1 MQKTMKGRYA
11 GRHMTIYGYVLP
23 GAIAIARSA
32 FLVGNL
38 SKRAKQRL
46 KILDWHKE
54 HQRNISL
61 TARHFGL
68 TRFTVRSW
76 QKRLEQFGPRGLNDK
91 SRRPKNLR
99 QPTVSW
105 EIVSEVVK
113 IRKQYP
119 AWSKYK
125 IRVLLPIHLQTSA
138 STIGRILKR
147 KGLINKKASIKR
159 RKATKN
165 PRKRFPHGFK
175 VSCPGDMVQVD
186 TKYIMTTGGKRFYQF
201 TAIDVLSKQRVLR
214 VYASLS
220 SRNGAHFLQI
230 CINNF
235 DFEIKNIQTDNG
247 SEFLGEFDK
256 LCKQLNIPHYFI
268 YPRHPKQNTYVE
280 TSHSADE
287 KEFYQQ
293 GNVSSLLKVM
303 QIRILEWQNV
313 WNKIRP
319 HESLDYLTPEAYY
332 HKWQTS
338 RLPTKDVITLQ
349 T

>member
-1 MQKTMKGRYA
+1 MKGRYA

-23 GAIAIARSA
+23 GAISIARSA
-32 FLVGNL
+32 FLAGNI
-38 SKRAKQRL
+38 SERAKQRL
-46 KILDWHKE
+46 KILDWH
-54 HQRNISL
+54 RNHGKNVSL

-68 TRFTVRSW
+68 TRYTIRSW
-76 QKRLEQFGPRGLNDK
+76 QKRLDKFGPRELEDK
-91 SRRPKNLR
+91 SHRPKTLR
-99 QPTVSW
+99 QPTTSW

-113 IRKQYP
+113 LRKQYP

-125 IRVLLPIHLQTSA
+125 IQALLPVNLKTSA
-138 STIGRILKR
+138 STIGRIIKR
-147 KGLINKKASIKR
+147 KGLINKKISIKR
-159 RKATKN
+159 QKAAKN

-175 VSCPGDMVQVD
+175 VSCPGDMVQID
-186 TKYIMTTGGKRFYQF
+186 TKYIMIIGGRKFYQF
-201 TAIDVLSKQRVLR
+201 TAIDVLGKKRVLR
-214 VYASLS
+214 VYPSLS
-220 SRNGAHFLQI
+220 SKNGARFLQE

-256 LCKQLNIPHYFI
+256 LCKKLNIPHYFI

-293 GNVSSLLKVM
+293 GNVSSILEVM
-303 QIRILEWQNV
+303 QQRIIEWQNT

-319 HESLDYLTPEAYY
+319 HESLNYLTPEAYY
-332 HKWQTS
+332 HKWQTG

>member
-1 MQKTMKGRYA
+1 
-11 GRHMTIYGYVLP
+11 MTIYGYVLP
-23 GAIAIARSA
+23 GAVSIARSA
-32 FLVGNL
+32 FLAGNL
-38 SKRAKQRL
+38 TERAKQRL
-46 KILDWHKE
+46 KILNWHRE
-54 HQRNISL
+54 HGKNVSL

-68 TRFTVRSW
+68 TRYTVRNW
-76 QKRLEQFGPRGLNDK
+76 QKRLDKFGPRGLNDN
-91 SRRPKNLR
+91 SHRPKNLR
-99 QPTVSW
+99 QIITSW
-105 EIVSEVVK
+105 KIVSEVVK

-125 IRVLLPIHLQTSA
+125 IQAILKQKQIMVSA

-147 KGLINKKASIKR
+147 KELINKKISIKR
-159 RKATKN
+159 QKASKN

-175 VSCPGDMVQVD
+175 VSCPGDMIQMD
-186 TKYIMTTGGKRFYQF
+186 TKYIMTIGGKKFYQF
-201 TAIDVLSKQRVLR
+201 TAIDVLTKRRVLR
-214 VYASLS
+214 VSSSLS
-220 SRNGAHFLQI
+220 SRNGADFLQE
-230 CINNF
+230 CVNNF

-247 SEFLGEFDK
+247 PEFLGEFDK

-280 TSHSADE
+280 ASHSADE

-293 GNVSSLLKVM
+293 GNVSPLLEVM
-303 QIRILEWQNV
+303 QLRIIEWQNI

-319 HESLDYLTPEAYY
+319 HESLNYLTPEAYY

>member
-1 MQKTMKGRYA
+1 MKGRYA
-11 GRHMTIYGYVLP
+11 GRYMTIYGYVLP
-23 GAIAIARSA
+23 GAISIARSA
-32 FLVGNL
+32 FLAGNL
-38 SKRAKQRL
+38 SERAKQRL
-46 KILDWHKE
+46 KILDWHRD
-54 HQRNISL
+54 HSRNVSL

-68 TRFTVRSW
+68 SRYTVRNW
-76 QKRLEQFGPRGLNDK
+76 QKKLERLGPRGLNDE
-91 SRRPKNLR
+91 SHRPKNLR
-99 QPTVSW
+99 RSTVSW

-125 IRVLLPIHLQTSA
+125 IQVLLPAHLKTSV

-147 KGLINKKASIKR
+147 KGLISKKIS
-159 RKATKN
+159 
-165 PRKRFPHGFK
+165 RKRQKAAKHPRRRFPRGFR
-175 VSCPGDMVQVD
+175 VSCPGDMIQMD
-186 TKYIMTTGGKRFYQF
+186 TKHIMTIGGRKLYQF
-201 TAIDVLSKQRVLR
+201 TAIDVLGKQRVLR
-214 VYASLS
+214 IYSSPS
-220 SRNGAHFLQI
+220 SRNGADFLQE

-247 SEFLGEFDK
+247 SEFLGEFDN
-256 LCKQLNIPHYFI
+256 LCKKLDIPHYFI

-287 KEFYQQ
+287 REFYQQ
-293 GNVSSLLKVM
+293 GNTSSLLETM
-303 QIRILEWQNV
+303 QVKIIEWQNI

-319 HESLDYLTPEAYY
+319 HESLNYLTPEAYY

-349 T
+349 A